1 MADLRI
7 GTSAFTAAGWEGSF
21 YPRGMQPRDF
31 LTFYATKFSSVEVDS
46 TFYRAPTTATVENW
60 RLKTPDRFI
69 FSVKVP
75 RVISHEKCL
84 EDCDTEFRTFVKTME
99 LLGDKLGPMV
109 LQFGYFSEATF
120 KSVYDFYRRLIPFL
134 KTLPKEHK
142 FALEIRNKE
151 WLDAEFAD
159 RLREHNV
166 ALVLQ
171 DRVWMPL
178 PAQMD
183 FNYTTADFT
192 YVRLLGDRKGIEMQ
206 TKIWDKEIVNRSKE
220 LWSWVDV
227 CEKTVR
233 RGVETYVYVNNHF
246 AGHAPATVEQFLK
259 LWSAKGM
266 PAPERPEPM
275 PQEPTLFD

>member
-1 MADLRI
+1 MAELRV
-7 GTSAFTAAGWEGSF
+7 GTSAFTAAGWEGTF
-21 YPRGMQPRDF
+21 YPRGMQPSDF
-31 LTFYATKFSSVEVDS
+31 LIFYATKFSTVEVDS
-46 TFYRAPTTATVENW
+46 TFYRAPAASTVEGW
-60 RLKTPDRFI
+60 RRKTPDHFK

-75 RVISHEKCL
+75 QVITHEKCL
-84 EDCDTEFRTFVKTME
+84 EDCDSEFGTFVQTME

-109 LQFGYFSEATF
+109 FQFGYFSETVF

-142 FALEIRNKE
+142 FALEIRNKK

-183 FNYTTADFT
+183 FDHVTADFT
-192 YVRLLGDRKGIEMQ
+192 YVRLLGDRKGIEMR
-206 TKIWDKEIVNRSKE
+206 TKVWDKEIVDRSKE

-246 AGHAPATVEQFLK
+246 AGHAPATVEQFLR
-259 LWSAKGM
+259 LWTAKGM
-266 PAPERPEPM
+266 PGPEKLKQIRS
-275 PQEPTLFD
+275 QASLFD